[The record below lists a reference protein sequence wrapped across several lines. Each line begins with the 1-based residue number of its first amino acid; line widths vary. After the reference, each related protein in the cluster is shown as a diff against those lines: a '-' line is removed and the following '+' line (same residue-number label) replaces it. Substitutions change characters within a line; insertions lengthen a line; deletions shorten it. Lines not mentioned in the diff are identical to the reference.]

1 MFFPHISPGRTGAVL
16 ALVILGWLPP
26 NLGLAQTQTQ
36 LQMQARPEASTRPGP
51 QTFGTQERRQRAVM
65 DLDCGNK
72 TYRLDTGNDTGSCGA
87 YTNEAG
93 VVVVTCT
100 DGTEIL
106 VEANCTGG
114 CVQASGTGSCTINP

>member
-1 MFFPHISPGRTGAVL
+1 MRFPQMFPARTGAVL
-16 ALVILGWLPP
+16 TLLLLGMLPP
-26 NLGLAQTQTQ
+26 QLAMAQTQ

-51 QTFGTQERRQRAVM
+51 QSFGTQERRQRAVM

>member
-1 MFFPHISPGRTGAVL
+1 MRFSQMFPARTGAVL
-16 ALVILGWLPP
+16 TLLLLGALPP
-26 NLGLAQTQTQ
+26 QLASAQTQ

-51 QTFGTQERRQRAVM
+51 QSFGTQERRQRAVM

-93 VVVVTCT
+93 VVVVTCS

-114 CVQASGTGSCTINP
+114 CVQVSGTGSCTINP

>member
-1 MFFPHISPGRTGAVL
+1 MTYFQTSQGRLGAL
-16 ALVILGWLPP
+16 CALLLVGWLVPAP
-26 NLGLAQTQTQ
+26 LVAQTEPQ
-36 LQMQARPEASTRPGP
+36 LRLEQGAERPRLSGP
-51 QTFGTQERRQRAVM
+51 QSFGTQERRQRAVM

-106 VEANCTGG
+106 VEANCAGG